1 MLQPSGQDVSIPL
14 QQGQFKKVSYWNFS
28 QNSNPSPPPC
38 VLESPAGECIIETRM
53 QISDYQ
59 KNEMIEVLF
68 EIPTGG
74 IAFDQKN
81 Q

>member
-1 MLQPSGQDVSIPL
+1 
-14 QQGQFKKVSYWNFS
+14 
-28 QNSNPSPPPC
+28 
-38 VLESPAGECIIETRM
+38 M